1 MNNRPEV
8 SIIIPT
14 YNKGEY
20 IGKCLQSVIDQTF
33 TDWEA
38 IIVNNFSEDNTVD
51 IVKGFNEPRFHL
63 INFKNHG
70 VIAASRNRGIRS
82 AKGKYIAFLDSDD
95 WWYPKKLEIV
105 LKYFNKADVVYHD
118 LDFYTQKGKKVII
131 SSRWRNLKKPIF
143 NNLMTRGC
151 TLGNLT
157 VVAKKSIIDQVG
169 GLSEDVSLIAVEDFD
184 LWLKISRVT
193 DKFYFIPEKLGAA
206 WLGGG
211 NTFETSERQIARIDA
226 VYNKYFEFLSS
237 EDQKQSRLLLS
248 YIKGKLYYNMGSYK
262 EAIGL
267 FKVSMRSNIIKTRLK
282 SICYVVWL
290 FASKRRYFG
299 DSL

>member
-143 NNLMTRGC
+143 
-151 TLGNLT
+151 
-157 VVAKKSIIDQVG
+157 II
-169 GLSEDVSLIAVEDFD
+169 F
-184 LWLKISRVT
+184 
-193 DKFYFIPEKLGAA
+193 
-206 WLGGG
+206 
-211 NTFETSERQIARIDA
+211 
-226 VYNKYFEFLSS
+226 
-237 EDQKQSRLLLS
+237 
-248 YIKGKLYYNMGSYK
+248 M
-262 EAIGL
+262 
-267 FKVSMRSNIIKTRLK
+267 
-282 SICYVVWL
+282 IC
-290 FASKRRYFG
+290 
-299 DSL
+299 